1 MISNGECSDAARE
14 SESEMEM
21 TNKDSFRARLVE
33 LALTLSGAT
42 QLKDILDLS
51 INCLERSYPGTRW
64 AILDQVAPARYRA
77 TSRAVAPEGLRSL
90 MGSCAANASL
100 SVQELRDDPGC
111 ILGDPPHYSSQ
122 IIESNSEF
130 PELIVGAWRVI
141 KRKNGEPLP
150 VNDVCR
156 LVGGA
161 LKAKREL
168 EWLRNQSI
176 IDELTQIPNRRGI
189 MEHLGNEEIRVQ
201 RYGGSLSV
209 LFVDLNYFKE
219 INDTYGHKAGDLAL
233 RTCAKT
239 LQKVLRASDYVGR
252 LGGDEF
258 LGILPGV
265 DIKEAN
271 SVAERMKQE
280 LEQTSL
286 TIGTDTIYLQASIGV
301 ASISEGLSGLELL
314 EKADERMYYSKRR
327 FRRVQSL
334 TSLETSRR
342 VANRLS
348 QMV

>member
-1 MISNGECSDAARE
+1 MISMGSGSDAARE
-14 SESEMEM
+14 SEMDM
-21 TNKDSFRARLVE
+21 MNKESLRSRLVE
-33 LALTLSGAT
+33 LALTLVGAT
-42 QLKDILDLS
+42 QPKEILDLS

-77 TSRAVAPEGLRSL
+77 TSRAVTPEGLRSL
-90 MGSCAANASL
+90 MGACVANASL
-100 SVQELRDDPGC
+100 SVQELCDDSSC
-111 ILGDPPHYSSQ
+111 ILGEPPHYSSQ
-122 IIESNSEF
+122 VAEAGSEF
-130 PELIVGAWRVI
+130 PELIIGAWRVI
-141 KRKNGEPLP
+141 KRKNGEALP

-168 EWLRNQSI
+168 ERLRNQSI
-176 IDELTQIPNRRGI
+176 VDELTQIPNRRGI
-189 MEHLGNEEIRVQ
+189 MEHLDNEEIRVQ

-209 LFVDLNYFKE
+209 IFADLNYFKE

-265 DIKEAN
+265 DFKEAN
-271 SVAERMKQE
+271 CVAERMKQE
-280 LEQTSL
+280 LAQTAL
-286 TIGTDTIYLQASIGV
+286 TVGTDTIYLEASIGV
-301 ASISEGLSGLELL
+301 ASLSEGLSGLELL

-327 FRRVQSL
+327 FRRVKSL
-334 TSLETSRR
+334 ASLETSRR
-342 VANRLS
+342 MVNRLS
-348 QMV
+348 RMV